1 MKRHASMNRIYR
13 LVWNPTSGMLVAVA
27 ENAKGHSKSISK
39 RKLIAAAF
47 VFTGS
52 VFLSPLATAEPT
64 GGQVSAGAGT
74 IAQAGTTTTITQSS
88 QNLAINWQSF
98 GIAAN
103 EAVNFAQPN
112 TSAIALNR
120 VTGQNPSSILG
131 SLSANGQVFI
141 LNPNGVLFGAGS
153 QVNVGG
159 LVASTL
165 NLSDADL
172 MAGKH
177 VFGTPL
183 PQAGDGQVRGS
194 VVNQGTLTAAQ
205 SGYIA
210 LLAPEV
216 RNEGVISATL
226 GTALLAA
233 GDKVTLNLNNG
244 SLLSYSIDQGSL
256 NALAENKQLIQ
267 ADGGQ
272 VFMSVKAAN
281 ALSTAM
287 VNNTGII
294 EARTVQNV
302 AGVIMLMGDM
312 QVGTVSVGGTL
323 DASAPNG
330 GNGGFVETSAAHVKV
345 ADATQ
350 INTTAPQGISGT
362 WLIDPTDYFIGVDIS
377 AATLASNLSAGNI
390 TIQTIA
396 AGAGN
401 GDIFVNVPVTWSSSN
416 KLTLNAY
423 RDINFNA
430 SITNS
435 AGGSLVLRSDMTGT
449 GSGTINNNGASVNL
463 SGGGR
468 ADLYYN
474 PTSYVAPTN
483 FASFLGA
490 TPYTAWMLV
499 NDATNLQGMSTNLGG
514 AYALGKDIDA
524 TATSTWNSGAGF
536 APVGNSST
544 PFIGTLDGLGHTI
557 EKLTINRPATNYLGL
572 FGYTNGAAIKNVG
585 LVGGSVSGGGSVG
598 GLAGVNSGTITN
610 SYSTGSVSGVGNV
623 GGLAGENSGTIT
635 NSYATGSVSVTGTG
649 SNSFGGL
656 VGYNSG
662 TISNSYATGNVSGIF
677 YVGGLVG
684 PNYGGTIS
692 NSYATGAVTGNSVV
706 GGLAGDNSYGGTIT
720 NSYWDTETS
729 GQSSSAGGTGKTS
742 AQMRQQ
748 ATFSGFD
755 FTNSWW
761 LSEGDTRPFLRSE
774 YSTTITNAHQL
785 QLMAMNL
792 GASYTLSADINMAE
806 LTNPSGMWN
815 TATGFAPIGDGS
827 GGPGDTST
835 FTGTFDGLGHTISN
849 LTINRT
855 TIDLVGLFGYTGTGS
870 AIRNVGLVGGSV
882 SGMGFVGGLVGSNTG
897 TVSNSYAT
905 GSVSGSNNYVGGL
918 VGNNQGIVSSSYATG
933 SVSGGGSVGGLVG
946 HNGGTVST
954 SYAAGSVSGSGYSVG
969 GLAGS
974 NYGTVSGSY
983 AITGSVSG
991 TNEVGGLVGNNSNGG
1006 TVSTSYATGGVNGS
1020 GEFVGGLVG
1029 SNGSTVS
1036 NSYATGGVSGTNYVG
1051 GLAGGNG
1058 GTVSDSYA
1066 TGSVIWNGVICC
1078 GGTGPDRG
1086 GEGFGGLVGYN
1097 YGTVSN
1103 SYSTGGVGGISY
1115 VGGLVG
1121 LNEDTVSN
1129 SHATGDVSGGDG
1141 SSYIGGL
1148 MGYNITVINSYATG
1162 SVVSGSGSSYIGGLV
1177 GNNGDTVSNS
1187 YATGSVM
1194 TGTSSSYVGGL
1205 AGNNDNCTIS
1215 NSYAT
1220 GNVTGGAGSGYVGGL
1235 VGKNSYDFNG
1245 DAGGW
1250 VINSYA
1256 TGSVTGGVGSSY
1268 VGGLAGSNGIVSN
1281 ISNSYWDTQTTG
1293 QSIGIGVGTTSG
1305 ATGRTSAQMMLM
1317 STFSNA
1323 GWDIAN
1329 AGGSGAVWRI
1339 YEGST
1344 TPWLV
1349 WWLKPVTV
1357 TLNSDT
1363 QTYSGAPYSG
1373 GNGYAVGNPDP
1384 SLSGT
1389 VGSPNPVL
1397 SGTLAY
1403 SGTSQSAVNAG
1414 SYTISASGLYSI
1426 QQGYDISYMAGT
1438 LAINK
1443 AHLTVTAD
1451 NKSRLYGQA
1460 NPALTTTVSGFVNG
1474 ENAGTAAGF
1483 AGTGSATTLADLTTN
1498 VGTAA
1503 ITAGAGNLAATNYA
1517 FTNLIDGTLT
1527 ITPASV
1533 PSEPL
1538 PVSGILP
1545 AVVEAITALPG
1556 GADLLPAFSSTVTV
1570 AATQIDAVAPPPA
1583 LSNLQYMYVATATP
1597 GNLSGDIDTTAD
1609 GKAVPTKAQGGWSDG
1624 FNERLSDAPIQFTG
1638 TVIIRNGGIKLS
1650 SDADDS
1656 NERDQKIGNE

>member
-1 MKRHASMNRIYR
+1 MNRIHR
-13 LVWNPTSGMLVAVA
+13 LVWNHNRQLWMAAA
-27 ENAKGHSKSISK
+27 ENTKGRSKSGTAH
-39 RKLIAAAF
+39 KLIAGALALIGSALLAPVGLAAP
-47 VFTGS
+47 V
-52 VFLSPLATAEPT
+52 
-64 GGQVSAGAGT
+64 GGQVSAGAGN
-74 IAQAGTTTTITQSS
+74 IAQAGANTTITQSS
-88 QNLAINWQSF
+88 QNLVINWQGFSV
-98 GIAAN
+98 APN
-103 EAVNFAQPN
+103 EAVRFNQPN
-112 TSAIALNR
+112 ASAIALNR
-120 VTGQNPSSILG
+120 VLGQDPSQILG
-131 SLSANGQVFI
+131 SLSANGQVFV
-141 LNPNGVLFGAGS
+141 LNPNGVLFGTTA

-165 NLSDADL
+165 GISDADF

-177 VFGTPL
+177 SFGNGG
-183 PQAGDGQVRGS
+183 AAGS
-194 VVNQGTLTAAQ
+194 VLNLGKLTAANG
-205 SGYIA
+205 GYIA

-233 GDKVTLNLNNG
+233 GDKVTLTLNNG
-244 SLLSYSIDQGSL
+244 SLLAYSIDRGSL
-256 NALAENKQLIQ
+256 NALADNKQLIQ

-272 VFMSVKAAN
+272 VFMSAKAAN
-281 ALSTAM
+281 ALGTAM

-294 EARTVQNV
+294 EARTVQEV
-302 AGVIMLMGDM
+302 AGVIKLMGDM
-312 QVGTVSVGGTL
+312 QVGSVNVGGTL

-396 AGAGN
+396 TGAGN

-449 GSGTINNNGASVNL
+449 GSGTINSNGESVNL

-474 PTSYVAPTN
+474 PTSYAAPIN
-483 FASFLGA
+483 FALILGA

-544 PFIGTLDGLGHTI
+544 PFTGNFDGLNHAITN
-557 EKLTINRPATNYLGL
+557 LTINRPTQNYVGL
-572 FGYTNGAAIKNVG
+572 FGGIGSGSAVRNAG
-585 LVGGSVSGGGSVG
+585 LVGGSVSG
-598 GLAGVNSGTITN
+598 NSA
-610 SYSTGSVSGVGNV
+610 V
-623 GGLAGENSGTIT
+623 
-635 NSYATGSVSVTGTG
+635 
-649 SNSFGGL
+649 GGL
-656 VGYNSG
+656 VGENRGSVSNSYVTFSVIG
-662 TISNSYATGNVSGIF
+662 NSTVGGLVGENYGSVSNSYATGNVSGVGIAIAIGGLVGWT
-677 YVGGLVG
+677 YYSSDISNSYAAGSVTGLSSVGGLVG
-684 PNYGGTIS
+684 QDYGSVS
-692 NSYATGAVTGNSVV
+692 NSYATGSVSGSTNV
-706 GGLAGDNSYGGTIT
+706 GGLEGFKGAGTIT

-755 FTNSWW
+755 FTNNWW
-761 LSEGDTRPFLRSE
+761 LSEGNTRPFLRSE
-774 YSTTITNAHQL
+774 YSTTITNGHQL

-792 GASYTLSADINMAE
+792 GASYTLGADINMAE
-806 LTNPSGMWN
+806 LANPSGIWN
-815 TATGFAPIGDGS
+815 TATGFVPIGDGS

-849 LTINRT
+849 LTINRP

-897 TVSNSYAT
+897 TIGNSYAT

-918 VGNNQGIVSSSYATG
+918 VGNNQGTVSSSYATG
-933 SVSGGGSVGGLVG
+933 GVSGGGSVGGLVG

-954 SYAAGSVSGSGYSVG
+954 SYAAASVIGSGYSVG
-969 GLAGS
+969 GLVGS
-974 NYGTVSGSY
+974 NYGTVSSSY
-983 AITGSVSG
+983 ATTGSVSG

-1006 TVSTSYATGGVNGS
+1006 TVSNSYATGGVNGS
-1020 GEFVGGLVG
+1020 GEFIGGLVG
-1029 SNGSTVS
+1029 SNGSTVGT
-1036 NSYATGGVSGTNYVG
+1036 SYATGDVSGTNYVG
-1051 GLAGGNG
+1051 GLTGGNG
-1058 GTVSDSYA
+1058 GTVSNSYA
-1066 TGSVIWNGVICC
+1066 TGRVIWNGEICC
-1078 GGTGPDRG
+1078 GGTGRDRG
-1086 GEGFGGLVGYN
+1086 GEAFGGLVGYN
-1097 YGTVSN
+1097 YGTVGN
-1103 SYSTGGVGGISY
+1103 SYATGGVGGISY

-1129 SHATGDVSGGDG
+1129 SHATGDVNGGDG

-1148 MGYNITVINSYATG
+1148 MGYNISVSNSYATG
-1162 SVVSGSGSSYIGGLV
+1162 NVVSGNGSSYVGGLV

-1187 YATGSVM
+1187 YATGSVVS
-1194 TGTSSSYVGGL
+1194 GSSSNYVGGL
-1205 AGNNDNCTIS
+1205 AGNNDNTTII

-1220 GNVTGGAGSGYVGGL
+1220 GNVMGGAGSSYVGGL
-1235 VGKNSYDFNG
+1235 AGKNSFDFNG
-1245 DAGGW
+1245 AAGGW
-1250 VINSYA
+1250 IINSYA
-1256 TGSVTGGVGSSY
+1256 TGSVTGGIGSSY
-1268 VGGLAGSNGIVSN
+1268 VGGLAGSNGTVSN
-1281 ISNSYWDTQTTG
+1281 ISNSFWDTQTTG
-1293 QSIGIGVGTTSG
+1293 QSIGIGVGTTTG
-1305 ATGRTSAQMMLM
+1305 ATGRTSAEMMLM
-1317 STFSNA
+1317 STFGNA
-1323 GWDIAN
+1323 GWNIAN
-1329 AGGSGAVWRI
+1329 SGGSGAVWRI

-1357 TLNSDT
+1357 TLNSGA
-1363 QTYSGAPYSG
+1363 QTYSGAPYYG
-1373 GNGYAVGNPDP
+1373 GNGFAVGNPDP

-1403 SGTSQSAVNAG
+1403 GDTSQSAVNAG
-1414 SYTISASGLYSI
+1414 SYTIGASGLYSV
-1426 QQGYDISYMAGT
+1426 QQGYDISYVDGALT
-1438 LAINK
+1438 ITK
-1443 AHLTVTAD
+1443 APLTVTAD
-1451 NKSRLYGQA
+1451 DKTRLYGAA
-1460 NPALTTTVSGFVNG
+1460 NPTLTNTISGFVNG
-1474 ENAGTAAGF
+1474 ESVGTAAGYS
-1483 AGTGSATTLADLTTN
+1483 GTANVTTLADATTP
-1498 VGTAA
+1498 VGSAP
-1503 ITAGAGNLAATNYA
+1503 IMAGAGNLAATNYA
-1517 FTNLIDGTLT
+1517 FTTLMDGTLT
-1527 ITPASV
+1527 ITPVSAPAIV
-1533 PSEPL
+1533 AL

-1545 AVVEAITALPG
+1545 AVVAAITTLPG
-1556 GADLLPAFSSTVTV
+1556 GTGLLPAFSSTVTV
-1570 AATQIDAVAPPPA
+1570 AATLVDANAPPMA
-1583 LSNLQYMYVATATP
+1583 LSNLQYVYLKATP
-1597 GNLSGDIDTTAD
+1597 GATSTTIVSAED
-1609 GKAVPTKAQGGWSDG
+1609 AATLPAKAQGAQSDG
-1624 FNERLSDAPIQFTG
+1624 FNERLVDSPVQFSG
-1638 TVIIRNGGIKLS
+1638 TVLVRHGGIGLPRGV
-1650 SDADDS
+1650 
-1656 NERDQKIGNE
+1656 NESE